1 MAVVLLSEFPF
12 APRRFLIPTSCATM
26 FETRN
31 SRAAIIVVRMVL
43 EQEEQVLL
51 LLITTVGSYK
61 IPLGAALSR
70 QRQVGG

>member
-43 EQEEQVLL
+43 A
-51 LLITTVGSYK
+51 GYWNKKSKCSYYLHYK
-61 IPLGAALSR
+61 
-70 QRQVGG
+70 

>member
-51 LLITTVGSYK
+51 LIKLFSRKMNLNNLIP
-61 IPLGAALSR
+61 IPR
-70 QRQVGG
+70 T